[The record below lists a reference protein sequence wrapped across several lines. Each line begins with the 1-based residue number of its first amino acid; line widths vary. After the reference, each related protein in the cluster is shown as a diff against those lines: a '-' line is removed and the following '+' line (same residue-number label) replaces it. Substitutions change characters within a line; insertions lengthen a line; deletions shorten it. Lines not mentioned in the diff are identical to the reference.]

1 MTINN
6 KLNNIHEWIRMNF
19 KRRDRRAIS
28 RIKSRDS
35 FVETRAIPVD
45 ISRPRE
51 ICQPHFPHTGGKSES
66 TSRRRTQGCGTSA
79 STGFRH
85 RGKHVPRRAG
95 RSQRQITAKESDES
109 SDSFLATSGDKA
121 APFLAIELA
130 IENLQRHKNCTGDA
144 QRDDRIEIREM
155 ISDSGDFTK

>member
-1 MTINN
+1 MDSNDSKGEIAERSLESNHVTRS
-6 KLNNIHEWIRMNF
+6 L
-19 KRRDRRAIS
+19 KRAPPLSISCGRGKFVNRIS
-28 RIKSRDS
+28 RI
-35 FVETRAIPVD
+35 RAA
-45 ISRPRE
+45 SPRV
-51 ICQPHFPHTGGKSES
+51 HL
-66 TSRRRTQGCGTSA
+66 RRRTQGCGTSA